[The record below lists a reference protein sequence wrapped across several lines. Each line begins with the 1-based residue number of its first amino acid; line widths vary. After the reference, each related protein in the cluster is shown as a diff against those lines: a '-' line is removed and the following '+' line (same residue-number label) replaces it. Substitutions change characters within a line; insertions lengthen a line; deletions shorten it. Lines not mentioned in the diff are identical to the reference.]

1 MNIVITGALGHI
13 GSALMQNLSKIKKLK
28 KIYLIDNG
36 LRNNLNVLFNYK
48 SKKNIKFIFEDLKS
62 KKSIKSI
69 KDKIDVVIH
78 LASITNAENSFNIKK
93 ELYENN
99 LGIFK
104 NVVNF
109 CIKKKSKLIHIS
121 STSVYGV
128 QLDLV
133 DEECKNLLPQSPYA
147 DVKLLEEKF
156 LKKNKN
162 KIKFI
167 SLRFGTV
174 AGVSKGMRFHTA
186 VNKFCFN
193 AAINIDIPVWNN
205 AIDQYRPYLALSD
218 AIKTIIFFINKD
230 IFNNQIYNVLTKN
243 FTVRQ
248 ILNTIKKN
256 KYNLKI
262 KKTNSQI
269 LNQNSYKVSK
279 RKIDKLG
286 LKLKN
291 NINSDIKQTLKLF
304 ENLNK

>member
-1 MNIVITGALGHI
+1 M
-13 GSALMQNLSKIKKLK
+13 
-28 KIYLIDNG
+28 Y
-36 LRNNLNVLFNYK
+36 
-48 SKKNIKFIFEDLKS
+48 
-62 KKSIKSI
+62 
-69 KDKIDVVIH
+69 
-78 LASITNAENSFNIKK
+78 
-93 ELYENN
+93 
-99 LGIFK
+99 
-104 NVVNF
+104 
-109 CIKKKSKLIHIS
+109 KKKSRLIHIS

-156 LKKNKN
+156 LLKNKN

-193 AAINIDIPVWNN
+193 AAMNIDIPVWNN

-218 AIKTIIFFINKD
+218 AIKTIIFFIKKD

-243 FTVRQ
+243 YTVRQ

-279 RKIDKLG
+279 KKIDKLG

-304 ENLNK
+304 ENFNK

>member
-156 LKKNKN
+156 LLKNKN

>member
-156 LKKNKN
+156 LLKNKN

-193 AAINIDIPVWNN
+193 AAMNIDIPVWNN